1 MQIIVMMPAY
11 IVNTGG
17 AIKLPGFPPSSI
29 DVLKYAWSC
38 VCRSQTFFPVLYT
51 VYHCLYM
58 YIMPLWLCKHY
69 V

>member
-17 AIKLPGFPPSSI
+17 AIKLPGFSPSSVN
-29 DVLKYAWSC
+29 VLKYARAC

-51 VYHCLYM
+51 IAYTCTLWHCDYANT
-58 YIMPLWLCKHY
+58 